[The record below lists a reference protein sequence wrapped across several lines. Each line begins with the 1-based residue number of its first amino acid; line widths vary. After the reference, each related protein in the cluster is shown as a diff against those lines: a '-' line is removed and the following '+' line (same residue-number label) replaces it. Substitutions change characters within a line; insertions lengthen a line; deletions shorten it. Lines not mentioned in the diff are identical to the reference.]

1 LRNVHGIVVSKKVI
15 RYLMAQEGLLA
26 KCVRKRYRLNSYRG
40 EITDVPPNL
49 INRDFSAE
57 RPNEKWTSD
66 ITEMKAADVK
76 LYLSPVI
83 DCFDGMLIAWEMSEY
98 PDIALVNSM
107 LEQAIEKLPCTA
119 KLLVHSDRGVALAL
133 GRMDRPHEKTR
144 AYAFDVLQRMLAG
157 QQRL

>member
-1 LRNVHGIVVSKKVI
+1 MRNVHGIVVSKKVI

-83 DCFDGMLIAWEMSEY
+83 DCFDGMI
-98 PDIALVNSM
+98 
-107 LEQAIEKLPCTA
+107 IE
-119 KLLVHSDRGVALAL
+119 R
-133 GRMDRPHEKTR
+133 
-144 AYAFDVLQRMLAG
+144 
-157 QQRL
+157 